1 MVTNNAIMSGG
12 VHDINAST
20 MESMDCSGQ
29 RSLGAPTNLTETSD
43 VSQNFL
49 IKEGM
54 TKSKGGSGHITYF
67 IRTPNIPEFGWKW
80 SVPGRDHW
88 EPKSHDRIYIY
99 EGCISILELLTPM
112 NVNHVMKTKKSA

>member
-1 MVTNNAIMSGG
+1 M
-12 VHDINAST
+12 
-20 MESMDCSGQ
+20 
-29 RSLGAPTNLTETSD
+29 GAPKNLTETSD
-43 VSQNFL
+43 VSYDVL

-54 TKSKGGSGHITYF
+54 TKLTYYIF
-67 IRTPNIPEFGWKW
+67 PMDPKQA
-80 SVPGRDHW
+80 SVWLKIILRNHW